1 MATNYGIHTQHT
13 SNPIHPFHT
22 AGKLQHSES
31 QIEARIDRL
40 DDEIENLDMDS
51 RLVWLK
57 SGPHVY
63 SPEFDFSVKVEA
75 IRVPVMACGI
85 VVRPGDCI
93 IGDET
98 GVVCVS
104 VERLEEVL
112 PIAEALAARDQDF
125 VESLRRGE
133 SFGSA
138 AARLRHL

>member
-75 IRVPVMACGI
+75 IRWML
-85 VVRPGDCI
+85 R
-93 IGDET
+93 
-98 GVVCVS
+98 
-104 VERLEEVL
+104 
-112 PIAEALAARDQDF
+112 IAKHMHDSARQAVFARVDN
-125 VESLRRGE
+125 SLRQIERALEAGE
-133 SFGSA
+133 WA
-138 AARLRHL
+138 NIT